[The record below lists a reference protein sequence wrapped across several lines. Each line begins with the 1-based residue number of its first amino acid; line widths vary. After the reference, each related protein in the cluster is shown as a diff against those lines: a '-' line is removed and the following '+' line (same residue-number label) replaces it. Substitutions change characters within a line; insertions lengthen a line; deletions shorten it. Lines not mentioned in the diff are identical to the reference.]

1 MSAPEYCRVAKEEDK
16 ASSVSPLAAPSV
28 SNSLEE
34 TQLLETPP
42 ENDGT
47 KWQSGK
53 VGDKKSKYSQEE
65 ATHADRLRKHYGL
78 PMLVDVCRL
87 SFNFADWK

>member
-34 TQLLETPP
+34 TQLLEAPP
-42 ENDGT
+42 EVREEAKPT
-47 KWQSGK
+47 TEHK
-53 VGDKKSKYSQEE
+53 VG
-65 ATHADRLRKHYGL
+65 
-78 PMLVDVCRL
+78 
-87 SFNFADWK
+87 

>member
-1 MSAPEYCRVAKEEDK
+1 MGSYTFSRHRDALMSAPKYCRVAKEEDK

-47 KWQSGK
+47 K
-53 VGDKKSKYSQEE
+53 
-65 ATHADRLRKHYGL
+65 
-78 PMLVDVCRL
+78 
-87 SFNFADWK
+87 